1 VFSGVFIAEK
11 VDGAGNKGL
20 GETTMV
26 DVQTFLEAPL
36 NMSQRSASFI
46 DEAFFW

>member
-11 VDGAGNKGL
+11 VNGVGDKGS
-20 GETTMV
+20 GETTIV
-26 DVQTFLEAPL
+26 DVLALLEAFL

-46 DEAFFW
+46 DEVFFW